1 MSMYLFG
8 REGKNYYRNTGVDDC
23 FSQSPNRNEPWK
35 KRDHKG
41 YSSFQDEVGRRRA
54 AGIEAFGSLPLAVYG
69 RKYTNCKGRQKQSDG
84 NSPIWSAK

>member
-1 MSMYLFG
+1 MKRLEEYIVLLSPDLMSVIL
-8 REGKNYYRNTGVDDC
+8 RNTGVDDC

-54 AGIEAFGSLPLAVYG
+54 AGIEAFGFLPPAVYG
-69 RKYTNCKGRQKQSDG
+69 RKYTSCKDRQKT
-84 NSPIWSAK
+84 K